1 MLLVKINFIIIIN
14 LISKLII
21 IKQMSAELPPTEYF
35 SGINFNPDFY
45 TSGSDNI
52 TTEEAKNLIVAY
64 NTSSTD
70 TITTLTTTNIN
81 AIGSALNIGPNL
93 TSGSALII
101 GSDTNSQ
108 TSIKGSAIGLLGN
121 STVSGFLTTT
131 GATTSNTY
139 NISGIPPTLTK
150 LSLGYYVNYAKI
162 SASFATANKYIYS
175 PSVNT
180 STGESHY
187 LNAGVYFASIHMYTI
202 APAGQTYSSTFSLGV
217 ATGTNIQTMPVNS
230 QYGTFN
236 IESSDLIATNTG
248 SNITGNYFMYSH
260 SGCFTLTSS
269 SFANIEFHLNAQS
282 GATLTF
288 NLYGCIYR
296 IG

>member
-1 MLLVKINFIIIIN
+1 
-14 LISKLII
+14 
-21 IKQMSAELPPTEYF
+21 MSSELPPTEYF
-35 SGINFNPDFY
+35 SGISFNPDFY

-52 TTEEAKNLIVAY
+52 TIEETKNLIVAY

-70 TITTLTTTNIN
+70 TITTLNTTNVN
-81 AIGSALNIGPNL
+81 AIGSTLNIGPNL

-108 TSIKGSAIGLLGN
+108 ASIKGTAIGLLGN
-121 STVSGFLTTT
+121 STVTGFLTTT

-139 NISGIPPTLTK
+139 NLSGTPPTLTK
-150 LSLGYYVNYAKI
+150 LSLGYYVNYTKI
-162 SASFATANKYIYS
+162 SASYATSNKFIYL

-180 STGESHY
+180 SIGDSHY
-187 LNAGVYFASIHMYTI
+187 LNPGVYFASIHMYTI
-202 APAGQTYSSTFSLGV
+202 APSGQNYSSTFSLGV
-217 ATGTNIQTMPVNS
+217 ATGANIQTMPVNS

>member
-1 MLLVKINFIIIIN
+1 
-14 LISKLII
+14 
-21 IKQMSAELPPTEYF
+21 MSSELPPTEYF
-35 SGINFNPDFY
+35 SGISFNPDFY

-52 TTEEAKNLIVAY
+52 TTEEAKNLIIAY
-64 NTSSTD
+64 NTSSTN
-70 TITTLTTTNIN
+70 TITTLNTTNIN
-81 AIGSALNIGPNL
+81 AIGSNLNIGPNL
-93 TSGSALII
+93 SSGSVILI

-108 TSIKGSAIGLLGN
+108 ASIKASAIGLLGN
-121 STVSGFLTTT
+121 STITGFLTTT

-139 NISGIPPTLTK
+139 NLSGTPPTLTK
-150 LSLGYYVNYAKI
+150 LSLGYYVNYTKI
-162 SASFATANKYIYS
+162 SASYATSNKFIYL

-180 STGESHY
+180 STGDSHY
-187 LNAGVYFASIHMYTI
+187 LNPGVYFASIHMYTI

-230 QYGTFN
+230 QYGTYN
-236 IESSDLIATNTG
+236 IESSDLIATNAGAT
-248 SNITGNYFMYSH
+248 ITGNYFMYSH

-288 NLYGCIYR
+288 NLYGSIHR
-296 IG
+296 IA

>member
-1 MLLVKINFIIIIN
+1 
-14 LISKLII
+14 
-21 IKQMSAELPPTEYF
+21 MSSELPPTEYF
-35 SGINFNPDFY
+35 SGISFNPDFY

-70 TITTLTTTNIN
+70 TITTLNTTNIN
-81 AIGSALNIGPNL
+81 AIGSALNIGPIL
-93 TSGSALII
+93 TSNSVIVI

-108 TSIKGSAIGLLGN
+108 ASIKGSAIGLIGN

-139 NISGIPPTLTK
+139 NLSGIPPTLTK
-150 LSLGYYVNYAKI
+150 LSLGYYVNYVKL
-162 SASFATANKYIYS
+162 SASYATSNKFIYL

-202 APAGQTYSSTFSLGV
+202 APASQTYSSTFSLGV
-217 ATGTNIQTMPVNS
+217 ATGTSIQTMPVNS

-236 IESSDLIATNTG
+236 IESSDLIATNAG
-248 SNITGNYFMYSH
+248 AIITGNYFMYSH

-269 SFANIEFHLNAQS
+269 AFANIEFHLNAQS

-288 NLYGCIYR
+288 NLSGCIYR

>member
-1 MLLVKINFIIIIN
+1 
-14 LISKLII
+14 
-21 IKQMSAELPPTEYF
+21 MSSELPPTEYF
-35 SGINFNPDFY
+35 SGISFNPDFY

-52 TTEEAKNLIVAY
+52 TTEEAKNLIIAY

-70 TITTLTTTNIN
+70 TITTLNTTNIN
-81 AIGSALNIGPNL
+81 SIGSTLNIGPNL
-93 TSGSALII
+93 TSNSVIII
-101 GSDTNSQ
+101 GSDTHTQ
-108 TSIKGSAIGLLGN
+108 TSIKGTAIGLLGN
-121 STVSGFLTTT
+121 STVTGILTTT

-139 NISGIPPTLTK
+139 NLSGIPPTLTK
-150 LSLGYYVNYAKI
+150 FSLGYYVNYAKI
-162 SASFATANKYIYS
+162 SASYATANKYIYL

-288 NLYGCIYR
+288 NLYGSIHR

>member
-1 MLLVKINFIIIIN
+1 
-14 LISKLII
+14 
-21 IKQMSAELPPTEYF
+21 MSSELPPTEYF
-35 SGINFNPDFY
+35 SGISFNPDFY

-52 TTEEAKNLIVAY
+52 TIEETKNLIVAY

-70 TITTLTTTNIN
+70 TITTLNTTNVN
-81 AIGSALNIGPNL
+81 AIGSNLNIGPNL
-93 TSGSALII
+93 TSGSVIII
-101 GSDTNSQ
+101 GSDTHSQ
-108 TSIKGSAIGLLGN
+108 TTIKGSAIGLIGN
-121 STVSGFLTTT
+121 TTVSGS
-131 GATTSNTY
+131 TTSNTY
-139 NISGIPPTLTK
+139 NLSGTPPTLTK

-162 SASFATANKYIYS
+162 TASYATSNKFIYS

-230 QYGTFN
+230 QYGTYN
-236 IESSDLIATNTG
+236 IESSDMIATNAGAT
-248 SNITGNYFMYSH
+248 ITGNYFMYSH

-269 SFANIEFHLNAQS
+269 SFANIEFDLKVQS

-288 NLYGCIYR
+288 NLYGSIHR